1 VCSHRPGFSPARS
14 TERLSAATD
23 LEACP
28 SQQASQWTGF
38 LPVRYA
44 IGAEAGHGREPGE
57 GANEG
62 EEELLQHDDVDP
74 SQRDHSAEL
83 TPFLATSQR
92 AKEVDTLHRSR
103 SHTTANGQPAMARS
117 AICQCRTTSA
127 PIRTLQSTAGSR
139 ACRWRQSTSGD

>member
-1 VCSHRPGFSPARS
+1 RPGFSPARS
-14 TERLSAATD
+14 TERLSVATD
-23 LEACP
+23 WKPALLNRP
-28 SQQASQWTGF
+28 SRWTGF
-38 LPVRYA
+38 LPVCYA

-62 EEELLQHDDVDP
+62 EEELLQHDDVAP
-74 SQRDHSAEL
+74 NQRDHFAEL
-83 TPFLATSQR
+83 TPFLMTSQR
-92 AKEVDTLHRSR
+92 AKKNRTLHRSR

-117 AICQCRTTSA
+117 TICRCLTTSA